1 MNTLLRHQSDF
12 SYLFIILA
20 LFIGCNQVGVFEPNP
35 APVFTWK
42 QYLIDYDIC
51 ESLRYDFIWAS
62 SSDDV
67 YLVGEITCA
76 DYDLIHFDGRSWE
89 NVPLRAPYT
98 SYFDV
103 QNIFGFD
110 QNNIWICGDAGAEG
124 TRVDMLGHYDGS
136 GWTRIPPPYI
146 VREHSTLYSIYGDR
160 PDNIWA
166 GGNYGTLYH
175 YDGYIWKRDTLIFP
189 NPPKAEDAVQ
199 YGIQSII
206 GNEIHG
212 YYLKTHGWTSDV
224 GSIAYLFRYEQNQW
238 ACIDSGDYAGIL
250 YMSPEG
256 TLYITGSNLRKW
268 NGKNWTDLN
277 LDYLVNG
284 IHVESDHQIFA
295 TLNATSGST
304 IAYFNGK
311 EWIEYD
317 ELRTTKIYYFD
328 VLYIDGELFV
338 LGQRWEGK
346 NIGVVWQ
353 GKPVL

>member
-1 MNTLLRHQSDF
+1 M
-12 SYLFIILA
+12 
-20 LFIGCNQVGVFEPNP
+20 
-35 APVFTWK
+35 
-42 QYLIDYDIC
+42 
-51 ESLRYDFIWAS
+51 WAS
-62 SSDDV
+62 ASDDV

-110 QNNIWICGDAGAEG
+110 QNNIWICGDAGSEG
-124 TRVDMLGHYDGS
+124 IRVDMLGHYDGS

-160 PDNIWA
+160 PDNLWA

-175 YDGYIWKRDTLIFP
+175 YDGSIWKRDTLIHP
-189 NPPKAEDAVQ
+189 RPLRSEDLVN
-199 YGIQSII
+199 YGIMSIT
-206 GNEIHG
+206 GNETHG
-212 YYLKTHGWTSDV
+212 YFLKTMGFRSDL
-224 GSIAYLFRYEQNQW
+224 GRIAYLFRYDQNQW
-238 ACIDSGDYAGIL
+238 ACIDSGGYAGGL

-256 TLYITGSNLRKW
+256 TLYITGYNLRRW
-268 NGKNWTDLN
+268 NGEYWTN
-277 LDYLVNG
+277 LHSVDYLVNG
-284 IHVESDHQIFA
+284 IHVENDHKIFA
-295 TLNATSGST
+295 TLNADYGST

-311 EWIEYD
+311 DWTEYD

-328 VLYIDGELFV
+328 VLYIEGELFV

-346 NIGVVWQ
+346 NIGVVWH
-353 GKPVL
+353 GKPIL